1 MHKEEAGKLFSIL
14 GNPDR
19 VKIMK
24 MLYHNQTLNIEQ
36 LQQRMNLP
44 ILELSSHL
52 DILLES
58 GLITQNGTTY
68 VCNKELVDS
77 LMSFI
82 PTKCSC
88 C

>member
-1 MHKEEAGKLFSIL
+1 MHKEEAGKLFANL

-19 VKIMK
+19 VKIVK
-24 MLYHNQTLNIEQ
+24 MLYHNPSLNFEQ
-36 LQQRMNLP
+36 LQQRVDLSV
-44 ILELSSHL
+44 LELNAQL

-58 GLITQNGTTY
+58 GLITQNGTAY
-68 VCNKELVDS
+68 GCNKELVDS